1 MHYINN
7 YPQELNNE
15 LTEYCKNSFPRY
27 PSSKETE
34 TLFQQLD
41 EINDYSLNN
50 KKTNHNQKDKTKTD
64 LSKGCVVKA
73 KLRN

>member
-41 EINDYSLNN
+41 EINDYSLSN
-50 KKTNHNQKDKTKTD
+50 KKKS
-64 LSKGCVVKA
+64 LST
-73 KLRN
+73 R